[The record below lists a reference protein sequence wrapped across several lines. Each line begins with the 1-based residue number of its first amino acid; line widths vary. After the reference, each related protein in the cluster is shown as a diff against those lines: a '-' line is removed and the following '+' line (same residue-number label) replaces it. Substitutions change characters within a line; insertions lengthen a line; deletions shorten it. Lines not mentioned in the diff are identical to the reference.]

1 MCVAATAATRHVM
14 SCQGQVE
21 MSGSQAADIFMW
33 LLHVMSNPD
42 KSDSVAFDS
51 CAPPM
56 PSGEI
61 LFIVHVM
68 IPAR

>member
-1 MCVAATAATRHVM
+1 MCVAATAATR
-14 SCQGQVE
+14 
-21 MSGSQAADIFMW
+21 
-33 LLHVMSNPD
+33 HVMSNPD